1 MKSKSQK
8 QVVYFAT
15 GAMIAAL
22 YAGATYFCSFFGVAY
37 GPVQFRF
44 SEALTVLSALTPAAI
59 PGLTIGCILG
69 NLSSPMGVWDVV
81 FGSSATLISAILGYK
96 FRKIRVKDIP
106 LISILMPVIFN
117 ALIIGAEIFVLIQN
131 SSGGVVAFI
140 ITAMQ
145 VGLGE
150 LVVCIVGGIP
160 LFLALQKTNIFR

>member
-1 MKSKSQK
+1 
-8 QVVYFAT
+8 
-15 GAMIAAL
+15 
-22 YAGATYFCSFFGVAY
+22 
-37 GPVQFRF
+37 
-44 SEALTVLSALTPAAI
+44 
-59 PGLTIGCILG
+59 
-69 NLSSPMGVWDVV
+69 
-81 FGSSATLISAILGYK
+81 
-96 FRKIRVKDIP
+96 
-106 LISILMPVIFN
+106 MPVIFN